1 MLPAPGGTFTFRNG
15 AAVADGSGTAF
26 TVAGSAHL
34 VQDSRI
40 EGYATGV
47 FAFGS
52 AFRLEGVTLDG
63 HGVGLEAIGSIDVD
77 GDGDVDPLV
86 VRGSTFMSNGTGIVA
101 RGAQLRATDTA
112 IEGSGAHGLHLEA
125 SGTDSEA
132 TLVGVTWRLNG
143 ASCLRADGGRVEVQR
158 GLFESNGT
166 DAGAGA
172 DRAGIDVGGT
182 ARLTAIDTTVRDNG
196 GHGVAVHDDASA
208 DLRSFVS
215 EAARGFGA
223 GVYAA
228 TTGTLTIDGATL
240 NDSRFGVYAQDATD
254 AAITS
259 ATMDDNG
266 YGGISFRG
274 TGELYLRDSLLRR
287 NGVANVQLRGEPA
300 RVDLGTVADP
310 GGTSLR
316 SAEAS
321 TWNLADERPD
331 RAAADGTIVDLH
343 GVRLFEYPA
352 AEENF
357 TGTRTGPS
365 FFAPHWTVDGENQR
379 IRF

>member
-266 YGGISFRG
+266 YAGISFRG